1 MVERILGKDEVAG
14 STPAISSK
22 DYDTVRCFR
31 DQKCEDGS
39 IAVCKNE
46 IVKYI
51 SINVNN

>member
-14 STPAISSK
+14 STPAISSRVEN
-22 DYDTVRCFR
+22 TVRYFR
-31 DQKCEDGS
+31 EQKCEDGS
-39 IAVCKNE
+39 IAVCKKE